1 MTHVALPQKCHRV
14 FFTTTWYERGDD
26 ANTGNLPS
34 GAAMRRAMRGPTHP
48 HAFQS
53 GNYRLCFPFDH
64 QSGRPR
70 HRRYPRCWSRP
81 RAPGSSI
88 SPFSQDCGT
97 RVSRQYLQMAAE
109 GSPSDRIAA
118 AMALHGSIALH
129 IDLTRSTK
137 ASGSRGIRVFSQG
150 HGRIGTRSQ
159 PRSWTLA
166 TRVARLRMHPAS
178 ARSMGL
184 INS

>member
-1 MTHVALPQKCHRV
+1 MLHCLRSVTECFSQRLGTNTV
-14 FFTTTWYERGDD
+14 TTRTCPR
-26 ANTGNLPS
+26 
-34 GAAMRRAMRGPTHP
+34 
-48 HAFQS
+48 
-53 GNYRLCFPFDH
+53 
-64 QSGRPR
+64 GRPCGVPCADPLIR
-70 HRRYPRCWSRP
+70 TRFKAATIASASRSSTNQADP
-81 RAPGSSI
+81 GTADIPGAGRDLVPPGSSI

-109 GSPSDRIAA
+109 GTPSDRIAA

-137 ASGSRGIRVFSQG
+137 ASGSRGIRGFSRG
-150 HGRIGTRSQ
+150 HERIGTRSQ

-166 TRVARLRMHPAS
+166 TRVVRLRMHPSS
-178 ARSMGL
+178 ARSTGL